1 MKAQKLLGGIALVS
15 AMLAGTTNA
24 LAQTVTVSQIPGYH
38 EAAGEFNLTPIVGS
52 GYGAAA
58 IVNNGFESFC
68 ISRDTGIILPGTYY
82 DFVNANGIYLPDNLT
97 ISKGTAYLY
106 SQFAGGTLAGYRYA
120 GAGIID
126 PGHTLSERAEDA
138 YFLQLAFWTL
148 EGQYSY
154 GVGDPNPLSGYS
166 LTQDLLNPWVAS
178 VATAFGGG
186 TNGLLS
192 AMSANSPGGL
202 NVGVLNLNM
211 IKPDLSV
218 GSVVQPVLVLLACVA
233 PDSTITAPI
242 SVLVNST
249 NNSACVPDAGPGTTY
264 LWTINNGAITA
275 GQGTTCI
282 TWTAGANGTTTL
294 GVTVSKATGCKAV
307 GSKVVSLTPPPPVNL
322 GHGDT
327 ATIGFWHN
335 KNGQALINSMP
346 NSPALAN
353 WLANNFP
360 CLYGANAGANNLTGK
375 SDSQVAA
382 FFLTFFNVKGQKTDA
397 QVLGAALACY
407 VTSAVLAGNN
417 AASYGFNVSTMGTGA
432 KTYNV
437 GAYGAAIGLA
447 NNTSYTVLQLLQQA
461 NLRKCQGTFDA
472 NAFNNIF
479 DGINTTGDIL

>member
-1 MKAQKLLGGIALVS
+1 MKTQKLLLSSIALVS
-15 AMLAGTTNA
+15 ALVAGTTSG
-24 LAQTVTVSQIPGYH
+24 LAQAVTVSQIPGYS
-38 EAAGEFNLTPIVGS
+38 ADAGEFNLTPIVGS

-68 ISRDTGIILPGTYY
+68 ISRAAGIELPGTYY
-82 DFVNANGIYLPDNLT
+82 DFVSANGVYLPDNLT

-106 SQFAGGTLAGYRYA
+106 SQFAGGTLTGYHYA

-126 PGHTLSERAEDA
+126 PAHILSERAEDA
-138 YFLQLAFWTL
+138 YQLQLAFWTL
-148 EGQYSY
+148 EGQYWY
-154 GVGDPNPLSGYS
+154 GPSPGPLSAS
-166 LTQDLLNPWVAS
+166 QDLANPWLALVANN
-178 VATAFGGG
+178 FGGG
-186 TNGLLS
+186 TNGLIA
-192 AMSANSPGGL
+192 AMAANTPGGL
-202 NVGVLNLNM
+202 NVGVLNLNK
-211 IKPDLSV
+211 INPDLSV
-218 GSVVQPVLVLLACVA
+218 GGTVQPVLVLLGCVA

-242 SVLVNST
+242 SVLVNTT
-249 NNSACVPDAGPGTTY
+249 NNSACAPDAGAGATY
-264 LWTINNGAITA
+264 VWTIINGSITA

-282 TWTAGANGTTTL
+282 TWTAGGSGTTTL
-294 GVTVSKATGCKAV
+294 GVTVTTAAGCRAV

-322 GHGDT
+322 GRGDT

-375 SDSQVAA
+375 SDTEVAA
-382 FFLTFFNVKGQKTDA
+382 FFMTFFNVKGQKTDA
-397 QVLGAALACY
+397 QVLGTALACY
-407 VTSAVLAGNN
+407 VTSSVLAGNN
-417 AASYGFNVSTMGTGA
+417 AASYGFNVSPLGTGA

-437 GAYGAAIGLA
+437 GAYGLAIGLA